1 VSPASRLV
9 QAFLAGRSA
18 ATLRS
23 YRGDLRD
30 FARWCGA
37 ASIEAAG
44 ELLLSAGPGGA
55 NEAALLYKAHLVG
68 RGLAAAT
75 VNRRLAAL
83 RSLTRMGRT
92 LGLIGWALEVEPLPA
107 EAYRDTRGPGAE
119 GVRRL
124 LAQFAGRTDAKAL
137 RDTAVVRLLYDLGL
151 RRKEVVSLDVADVDL
166 AAGAVQ
172 VLGKGRQAKERV
184 SLPPATAQAL
194 RAWLAARGAGAG
206 PLFVALDRAHRG
218 HRLTGQAVYGV
229 VRGLGERAGLRARP
243 HGLRHAAITRA
254 LDLTGGDVR
263 SVQRFSR
270 HRDVRVVQRYDDCR
284 RDLAGEVARRLAGE
298 G

>member
-1 VSPASRLV
+1 V
-9 QAFLAGRSA
+9 QAFLAGRA
-18 ATLRS
+18 DATLRS
-23 YRGDLRD
+23 YQGDLAD

-37 ASIEAAG
+37 PSVEAAG
-44 ELLLSAGPGGA
+44 ELLPSGPGGA
-55 NEAALLYKAHLVG
+55 NEPALHYKTHLVG

-75 VNRRLAAL
+75 VNRGLAAL

-92 LGLIGWALEVEPLPA
+92 LGLIGWALEVEPLRA

-124 LAQFAGRTDAKAL
+124 LAQLAGRSDAQAL
-137 RDTAVVRLLYDLGL
+137 RDAALLRLLYDLGL
-151 RRKEVVSLDVADVDL
+151 RRKEVVGLDVADVDL
-166 AAGAVQ
+166 AAGVLQ
-172 VLGKGRQAKERV
+172 VLGKGRQARERV
-184 SLPPATAQAL
+184 SLPPATSQAL
-194 RAWLAARGAGAG
+194 RAWLGARGSIPG

-229 VRGLGERAGLRARP
+229 VKGLGDRAGLRARP
-243 HGLRHAAITRA
+243 QGLRHAAITRA
-254 LDLTGGDVR
+254 LDLTGGDVWA
-263 SVQRFSR
+263 VQRFSR